1 MQGFNS
7 IIGFMERRILH
18 VDQNCYFASVEMIE
32 HPELR
37 NVPMAVV
44 GDASKRHGIIL
55 AKNQLASKAGV
66 KTAEAIWQAETKCP
80 NLVKIPAHHD
90 KYKMFSNMLRDMYE
104 EYTDL
109 VEPFGLDECWLD
121 ITESS
126 RGRSDEEIAQEI
138 RWRVKQE
145 FNLTCSIGV
154 SFNKIFAKLG
164 SDYKKPDAVTV
175 IRRDTYKDIVWPLP
189 VEDLLF
195 VGRNTCE
202 RLHKINIRTI
212 GDLANCNKEYINSY
226 MGKNGDVLWLYAN
239 GMDESPVKE
248 TGATR
253 EIKSVGNSVTTP
265 VDMVT
270 LVEVSGTLKELSEEV
285 AARLR
290 RKSMLATT
298 VQITVRDSKL
308 NVYERQRS
316 LFEPTD
322 NGRHIYD
329 LALELFKESHEN
341 GVALRSV
348 GVRAT
353 KLIPKSSRLQI
364 SLFDEDLVKKQKD
377 SRIDS
382 VIDRINSVYG
392 KGSVKTLGE
401 LNSVDYLEENKDE
414 D

>member
-1 MQGFNS
+1 MD
-7 IIGFMERRILH
+7 RRILH

-37 NVPMAVV
+37 KVPMAVV

-55 AKNQLASKAGV
+55 AKNQLASEAGV
-66 KTAEAIWQAETKCP
+66 KTAEAIWQAESKCP
-80 NLVKIPAHHD
+80 NLVKIPAHHE

-121 ITESS
+121 ITDSS
-126 RGRSDEEIAQEI
+126 MGRSDEEIAQEI
-138 RWRVKQE
+138 RWRVKHQ

-154 SFNKIFAKLG
+154 SFNKVFAKLG
-164 SDYKKPDAVTV
+164 SDYKKPDAVTI
-175 IRRDTYKDIVWPLP
+175 IRRENFKDIVWPLP

-195 VGRNTCE
+195 VGRNTCS

-212 GDLANCNKEYINSY
+212 GDLANCDLNYLINYI
-226 MGKNGDVLWLYAN
+226 GKHGDVLWHYAN
-239 GMDESPVKE
+239 GLDDSPVKE
-248 TGATR
+248 TGSSR

-265 VDMVT
+265 VDMVNI
-270 LVEVSGTLKELSEEV
+270 VEVSGTLKELSEEV
-285 AARLR
+285 ASRLR
-290 RKSMLATT
+290 RKSMLGTT
-298 VQITVRDSKL
+298 VQITVRDNKL

-322 NGRHIYD
+322 NGKAIYD
-329 LALELFKESHEN
+329 AALELLKESYD
-341 GVALRSV
+341 GSVPLRSI

-353 KLIPKSSRLQI
+353 KLIPKNSRLQI
-364 SLFDEDLVKKQKD
+364 SLFDEGLIKRQKD

-382 VIDRINSVYG
+382 VIDRINTLYG
-392 KGSVKTLGE
+392 SGSVKTLGE
-401 LNSVDYLEENKDE
+401 LNSVEYIEDNDDE
-414 D
+414 V